1 MRIFCSIK
9 FTIRSILK
17 WAQTSVWCIV
27 ALIVLDSILIAAAR
41 GRGRGG
47 RGGNVFQ
54 RRRWGVTHVWHQTV
68 VFGGAKVSN
77 TRRVTMHLSVKCE
90 LWRLRRST
98 NSIGYILCHV
108 NKRFYIIGS
117 SVFIHVHFKEVDTLY
132 QINDVF
138 LNCNFWKANGL
149 QGWTLQWKSEA
160 TVV

>member
-1 MRIFCSIK
+1 MSTDQCLVYCCFNSPWLYSHCSCPWQGKRRPWWECVPAATMRCDP
-9 FTIRSILK
+9 RM
-17 WAQTSVWCIV
+17 TS
-27 ALIVLDSILIAAAR
+27 DSGL
-41 GRGRGG
+41 
-47 RGGNVFQ
+47 
-54 RRRWGVTHVWHQTV
+54 WWSEGVKHSSGYHAPQ
-68 VFGGAKVSN
+68 
-77 TRRVTMHLSVKCE
+77 CE